1 MPALRRLRR
10 LGLLLAA
17 ALVLAL
23 GASCGS
29 GETPEPQPTETSSR
43 AERTQS
49 VAQQAQQAEQTAAAE
64 RDEPAA
70 DDPRAGLLVS
80 RNVVGDPEAPVLI
93 VEYSDFQ

>member
-1 MPALRRLRR
+1 MTALSR
-10 LGLLLAA
+10 LGVLLVTVLA
-17 ALVLAL
+17 LAL

-29 GETPEPQPTETSSR
+29 GETPEPQPTETTAR

-49 VAQQAQQAEQTAAAE
+49 VSQQEQQTTAAE
-64 RDEPAA
+64 RAEPAA
-70 DDPRAGLLVS
+70 NDPRAGLLVS

>member
-1 MPALRRLRR
+1 MTTLSR
-10 LGLLLAA
+10 LGVLLAA
-17 ALVLAL
+17 ALALAL

-29 GETPEPQPTETSSR
+29 GEAPEPQPTETTAR

-49 VAQQAQQAEQTAAAE
+49 VSQQAQQTTATE
-64 RDEPAA
+64 RGEPAA
-70 DDPRAGLLVS
+70 NDPRAGLLVS